1 MDLVTDYVLQ
11 KKNYKLK
18 NTIIETIQNETER
31 KKFWKKTT
39 NPSRAGT
46 TQVTS
51 DQTATQ
57 WDPPKGRGAYIKTSN
72 K

>member
-31 KKFWKKTT
+31 KKFWKK
-39 NPSRAGT
+39 NNKPSRAGT

-51 DQTATQ
+51 DQTTNYTVGS
-57 WDPPKGRGAYIKTSN
+57 PKVERGIY
-72 K
+72 